1 MRYGYARTSTTDQN
15 PEAQVAA
22 LQAAGCDVIRT
33 EQKSGTKLEG
43 RTELQT
49 LLEFMRP
56 GDALVITRVDRLA
69 RSIGDLQ
76 TIVQTLEDRGV

>member
-1 MRYGYARTSTTDQN
+1 MRYGYARTSTTEQN

-43 RTELQT
+43 RTEL
-49 LLEFMRP
+49 
-56 GDALVITRVDRLA
+56 ATRGRLREGA
-69 RSIGDLQ
+69 KSYAKDLGQ
-76 TIVQTLEDRGV
+76 RYSPVRLM